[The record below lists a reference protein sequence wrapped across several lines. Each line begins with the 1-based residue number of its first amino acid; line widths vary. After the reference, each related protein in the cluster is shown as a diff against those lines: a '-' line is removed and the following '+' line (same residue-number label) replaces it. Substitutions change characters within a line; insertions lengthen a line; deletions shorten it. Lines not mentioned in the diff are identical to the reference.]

1 MMQADLEEL
10 GLNEGQKNTLDRRIA
25 SHQENPSAGSFW
37 EDVKA
42 RIKKQL

>member
-1 MMQADLEEL
+1 MMQADFEEL
-10 GLNEGQKNTLDRRIA
+10 GLNEEQKSTLDKRIA
-25 SHQENPSAGSFW
+25 SHQENPSAGSSW